1 MATRQQ
7 KPQISLKRH
16 PKKMEQT
23 EMISGNV
30 QSHSGSSQLSG
41 GTLPHLLGRGQGCSY
56 IGGVSCHKGLAH
68 SKQQR
73 REG

>member
-1 MATRQQ
+1 MATRHQ

-16 PKKMEQT
+16 PKRNRANKNAIRQCDN
-23 EMISGNV
+23 SGLL
-30 QSHSGSSQLSG
+30 QLSG

-68 SKQQR
+68 SKQQSG
-73 REG
+73 EG